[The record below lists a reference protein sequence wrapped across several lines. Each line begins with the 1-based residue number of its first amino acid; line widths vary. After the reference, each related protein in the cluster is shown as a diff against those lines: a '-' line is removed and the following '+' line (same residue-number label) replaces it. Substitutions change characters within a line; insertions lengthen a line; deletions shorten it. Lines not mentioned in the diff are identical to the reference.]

1 MAMLKAIEETLAPK
15 IGKLIPS
22 DVGKAEAV
30 ETIGNTVDGQK
41 PHELNAWVK
50 ARRHLPS
57 FERRTEPPKAGK
69 GGSSNDGIQ
78 RSGASVRQA
87 LWEAHVKSPT
97 PALEEA
103 LRRSEDGAGRAQSSA
118 AGGSET

>member
-1 MAMLKAIEETLAPK
+1 MAMLKTIEETLALK
-15 IGKLIPS
+15 IGKRIPS

-30 ETIGNTVDGQK
+30 ETIGKTVEGQK
-41 PHELNAWVK
+41 PHELNAWLE
-50 ARRHLPS
+50 ARRHLP
-57 FERRTEPPKAGK
+57 FERKTDLPVSRK

-78 RSGASVRQA
+78 SGASVRQA
-87 LWEAHVKSPT
+87 LWEAHVKSPAA
-97 PALEEA
+97 ALDEA